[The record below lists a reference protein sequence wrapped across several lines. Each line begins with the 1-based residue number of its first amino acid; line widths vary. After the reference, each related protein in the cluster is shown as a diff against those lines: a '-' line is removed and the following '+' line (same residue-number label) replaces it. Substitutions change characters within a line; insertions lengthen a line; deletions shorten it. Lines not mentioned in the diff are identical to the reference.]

1 MTNSKIGKGD
11 GKGAGEAEMP
21 PGLPKGL
28 HIVATPIGNLRDI
41 TLRAL
46 DVLGGCDRLLAEDTR
61 RTGQLL
67 KAYGLEARMVSY
79 HDHNADARVPQ
90 VLDWLTAG
98 EAIALVSDAGTPLV
112 SDPGFKL
119 VRAAREAGHPV
130 HAVPGASALTA
141 ALSVAGLP
149 TDQFHFAGFLP
160 AKRGARRSALEALRE
175 VPGTLVLY
183 ETGPRLA
190 DMLSDCAEV
199 LGEREARV
207 ARELTKT
214 FEEVRSGT
222 LSALVPEVT
231 PKGEIVVLIAPG
243 EAAEW
248 TEAEVDA
255 ALSSRAHLSVKDA
268 SREVAKLSGLPKRE
282 LYARAQELRDGGD
295 ARGG

>member
-1 MTNSKIGKGD
+1 MTNSKIRKAE
-11 GKGAGEAEMP
+11 GAADVA
-21 PGLPKGL
+21 PGL
-28 HIVATPIGNLRDI
+28 HVVATPIGNLRDI

-67 KAYGLEARMVSY
+67 KAHGLEARLTSY

-90 VLDWLTAG
+90 VLEWLAAG
-98 EAIALVSDAGTPLV
+98 EAVALVSDAGTPLV

-160 AKRGARRSALEALRE
+160 PRRGARRKALEAMRD
-175 VPGTLVLY
+175 VPGTLVFY

-190 DMLSDCAEV
+190 DMLTDCAEV
-199 LGEREARV
+199 LGEREARI

-214 FEEVRSGT
+214 FEEVRAGT
-222 LSALVPEVT
+222 LSALVPEEP
-231 PKGEIVVLIAPG
+231 PKGEIVVLVAPG
-243 EAAEW
+243 GARAW
-248 TEAEVDA
+248 TQADVDH
-255 ALSSRAHLSVKDA
+255 ALSQRAHLSVRDA
-268 SREVAKLSGLPKRE
+268 SREVAELSGLPKRE
-282 LYARAQELRDGGD
+282 LYARAQALRDG
-295 ARGG
+295 